1 MLSVHQ
7 QTVVGSET
15 LPALT
20 LDIVNSSNPAQFY
33 FSSDKW
39 APTPQLARI
48 AGTVAYGGN
57 ILPFDSP
64 SSKPNISYKV
74 TAYAPLVRC
83 QIANETEQSRL
94 LKGATNWVLVPLN
107 NSAKWPD
114 VGLFDSGEI
123 GYLAVYDE
131 HDNVTIGGGG
141 SALFDSILLAI
152 QRKNTTSEYQSDTEY
167 ISCRLWNATLRFSIG
182 TISGRSRV
190 ENLTTTWQNQIN
202 ANAYHDRSSRT
213 NISDPTPYGVYFAAV
228 TKYIIG
234 IGWYTTRSR
243 YNDGITMDGEVF
255 GTTLSFNSQFR
266 NMTVDMTSHV
276 DSSVTPQIVNKKNLR
291 STSFREDSEQ
301 LALNTSISVFTNS
314 QFW

>member
-1 MLSVHQ
+1 
-7 QTVVGSET
+7 
-15 LPALT
+15 
-20 LDIVNSSNPAQFY
+20 
-33 FSSDKW
+33 
-39 APTPQLARI
+39 
-48 AGTVAYGGN
+48 
-57 ILPFDSP
+57 
-64 SSKPNISYKV
+64 V

-83 QIANETEQSRL
+83 QTANETEQSRL
-94 LKGATNWVLVPLN
+94 LEGATNWVLVPLN

-114 VGLFDSGEI
+114 VGRFDSGEI

-131 HDNVTIGGGG
+131 HDNVTMGGGG

-152 QRKNTTSEYQSDTEY
+152 QQKNTTSEYQSDTEY
-167 ISCRLWNATLRFSIG
+167 ISYHFWNATLGFSISI
-182 TISGRSRV
+182 ISGRAKV

-213 NISDPTPYGVYFAAV
+213 NISDPTPYGAYFAAV

-234 IGWYTTRSR
+234 IRWYTTRSQ

-266 NMTVDMTSHV
+266 NMTVDMASHV
-276 DSSVTPQIVNKKNLR
+276 ASLVTPQIVNKENLR
-291 STSFREDSEQ
+291 NTSFREDLEQ
-301 LALNTSISVFTNS
+301 PALNTSISLFINS